1 MPGHTLIQGDILYR
15 DDSLLILNK
24 PAGVPVHG
32 GRILE
37 DDPETLLSLA
47 RDLTGKMVHAVHRLD
62 RPVSGANLLTFDKAT
77 LAALGLQFEQR
88 RIRKKYLAIS
98 RGWLDDSG
106 TIDYPLLPPRD
117 ERKASSTA
125 RPAVTLYRCLG
136 HAEVPADF
144 PPYATARY
152 SLLELEPQTGR
163 RHQLRRH
170 LKHVSHHLAGD
181 TTYGRGEHNRL
192 FRERFACN
200 RLLLHSL
207 SLEFDHPESG
217 HELRIEAPLDAAF
230 TSVLKSLGWTGLPG
244 LPAGID
250 TAGQNPAAAN

>member
-1 MPGHTLIQGDILYR
+1 MPGHTLTHGDVLYC

-47 RDLTGKMVHAVHRLD
+47 RDLTGKMVHAAHRLD
-62 RPVSGANLLTFDKAT
+62 RPVSGANLLTFDKTT
-77 LAALGLQFEQR
+77 LAALGSQFEQR

-98 RGWLDDSG
+98 RGWLGDSG

-117 ERKASSTA
+117 ERKANSTA
-125 RPAVTLYRCLG
+125 KPAVTHYRCLG
-136 HAEVPADF
+136 HAEVPADI
-144 PPYATARY
+144 PPYPTARY
-152 SLLELEPQTGR
+152 SLLELEPRTGR

-217 HELRIEAPLDAAF
+217 QELCIEAPLDATF
-230 TSVLKSLGWTGLPG
+230 TRVLESLGWAGLLRG
-244 LPAGID
+244 AFND
-250 TAGQNPAAAN
+250 VTA